1 MKDHHHHHHPRP
13 FSSVPRATQ
22 NPKVFPERPQN
33 LPERPGTTPSVLE
46 RPNVSPDRPRASP
59 ENPQSDPASSERPRA
74 PQSAPR
80 AHGRT
85 SPKHPQSVP
94 KNNQKNQECRRGS
107 SEKLYC
113 RVSARTRKKSA
124 LLNATKRKSI
134 LLLGANGPISR
145 QIRLPDPRIGR
156 FGPTFGRCCAPAI
169 ICKRGFGRIRAL
181 YFHMQGRFQDDFS
194 RG

>member
-1 MKDHHHHHHPRP
+1 MCPERPRIP
-13 FSSVPRATQ
+13 KCFQSVPRTCQSVPERPQVSQSVPECPQSVPERPRSSPERPQRIPRATQ
-22 NPKVFPERPQN
+22 RV
-33 LPERPGTTPSVLE
+33 
-46 RPNVSPDRPRASP
+46 PR
-59 ENPQSDPASSERPRA
+59 ASSERPRA

-107 SEKLYC
+107 SEKPYC
-113 RVSARTRKKSA
+113 RASAGTRKKSV
-124 LLNATKRKSI
+124 LLNAAKRKSI

-181 YFHMQGRFQDDFS
+181 YFHIQGRFKDDFS